1 MSTKG
6 QHVWALPPNDS
17 RSNTIAKK
25 TVKEASGL
33 LALFTTDTT
42 LEIKDRP
49 DFLPVQKGWRP
60 AISLLD
66 QFFLDILPALEGTRC
81 GQLDGSP
88 KYLLVFLSHRA
99 SGVR

>member
-1 MSTKG
+1 MTAAKTLWPGIDGQGHVNKG
-6 QHVWALPPNDS
+6 AARLSALPPNDS
-17 RSNTIAKK
+17 RSNMIAKK

-49 DFLPVQKGWRP
+49 DFLPVQKVWRP

-66 QFFLDILPALEGTRC
+66 QFFLDILPALEGT
-81 GQLDGSP
+81 
-88 KYLLVFLSHRA
+88 
-99 SGVR
+99 

>member
-1 MSTKG
+1 M
-6 QHVWALPPNDS
+6 
-17 RSNTIAKK
+17 IAKK

-49 DFLPVQKGWRP
+49 DFLPVQKVWRP

-99 SGVR
+99 SGVGCEG